1 MIFVIIFLLFCIIAL
16 SIALYR
22 VWNAYWDLRNLYE
35 SIEVELNSHVKSIMT
50 LSKRDILSNDPSV
63 RAFVKH
69 IAAIKTL
76 ITNLTSN
83 GLNND
88 NFEIEEEEEKL

>member
-1 MIFVIIFLLFCIIAL
+1 MIFVIVFLLICIIVL

-35 SIEVELNSHVKSIMT
+35 SIEVELNNHVKSIMT

>member
-1 MIFVIIFLLFCIIAL
+1 MIFVIVFLLICIIVL

-35 SIEVELNSHVKSIMT
+35 SIEVELNNHVKSIMT

-69 IAAIKTL
+69 IAAIKTV